1 MSHFTVLVIGEN
13 VDTQLEPFSEGLE
26 VAPYAV
32 MTRESCKEERLAIL
46 SSKDQWSEEYVEKV
60 RNMTD
65 EEFFQ
70 YQIE

>member
-1 MSHFTVLVIGEN
+1 MSHFTVLVIGED

-26 VAPYAV
+26 VAPYPA
-32 MTRESCKEERLAIL
+32 MTRESCKEERQKII
-46 SSKDQWSEEYVEKV
+46 SSSDVWREEYVEKV

-70 YQIE
+70 YQAE